1 MRVFCVYMPY
11 TPIFRLFSYR
21 LLHIYYFYVSLFIH
35 SFPFSVAGCG
45 NFFAAL
51 ETPRI
56 ICKKGRVTRP
66 KAYRF
71 SLVFLRCGKPQ
82 LRFEQVA
89 INGDTEVPAL

>member
-1 MRVFCVYMPY
+1 MLYA
-11 TPIFRLFSYR
+11 PISHLFSHYM
-21 LLHIYYFYVSLFIH
+21 LHIYYIDVSLFIH

-56 ICKKGRVTRP
+56 ICKKGLVTRP
-66 KAYRF
+66 KACRF

-82 LRFEQVA
+82 LRLEQVA
-89 INGDTEVPAL
+89 VNGDP